1 MRNYAAKVQK
11 NPCIEHKMKRKN
23 PGTTKGFRE
32 FLYLFRRISNYFRTF
47 AGMNKFVQIIKDLG
61 PWYTLYAIAYFLWYV
76 LLGTAVGTF
85 IGLGIIKCIESI
97 G

>member
-1 MRNYAAKVQK
+1 
-11 NPCIEHKMKRKN
+11 
-23 PGTTKGFRE
+23 
-32 FLYLFRRISNYFRTF
+32 
-47 AGMNKFVQIIKDLG
+47 MNKFVQIIKDLG

>member
-1 MRNYAAKVQK
+1 
-11 NPCIEHKMKRKN
+11 
-23 PGTTKGFRE
+23 
-32 FLYLFRRISNYFRTF
+32 
-47 AGMNKFVQIIKDLG
+47 MNKFVQIIKDLG
-61 PWYTLYAIAYFLWYV
+61 PWYTLYAIVYFLRYV